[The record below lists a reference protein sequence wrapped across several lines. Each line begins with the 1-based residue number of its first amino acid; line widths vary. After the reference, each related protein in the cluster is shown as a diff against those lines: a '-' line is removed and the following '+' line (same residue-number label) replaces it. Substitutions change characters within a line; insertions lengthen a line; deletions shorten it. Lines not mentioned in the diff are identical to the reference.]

1 MLQVDPKYAVGLLVL
16 CLSSPVLAGDPGPSP
31 EAKAH
36 KAAGDKAF
44 DEKRYADA
52 LAEYKASYDLVP
64 TPSLL
69 YNQGRALQFMGRY
82 PEALALLKRFRTEA
96 PPATL
101 SKVPGLDALIDEIE
115 GKVGTILVECETP
128 NAVVMLGERKIGITP
143 FATPIAVNA
152 GTYDL
157 EVRAE
162 GRVPYK
168 ASVEIAARAQK
179 TLHVELTPIKKS
191 GVLVIRSTIDGTRV
205 TIDGVAAGKTPVERV
220 VSAGNHTVVV
230 EAEGYDPVK
239 TSVVVELGGR
249 KETTLDPEV
258 HHPGLLTRWWF
269 WTGVGVVVVGGVTT
283 YVVLT
288 RERSPDAGSFAPG
301 TISAGL
307 LKF

>member
-1 MLQVDPKYAVGLLVL
+1 MLQVDARYLFLPAVLICAV
-16 CLSSPVLAGDPGPSP
+16 SPARAGDVTN

-52 LAEYKASYDLVP
+52 LAEYKASYELVP

-82 PEALALLKRFRTEA
+82 PEALALLKRFRSTA

-115 GKVGTILVECETP
+115 GKVGTILVESETA
-128 NAVVMLGERKIGITP
+128 NAVVMLGERKLGVTP
-143 FATPIAVNA
+143 FAEPIAVNA

-168 ASVEIAARAQK
+168 VSVEIAPRAQK
-179 TLHVELTPIKKS
+179 TLTVKLTPIKKV
-191 GVLVIRSTIDGTRV
+191 GVLVIRSTIEGTRV
-205 TIDGVAAGKTPVERV
+205 TIDGVAAGKTPVERA
-220 VSAGNHTVVV
+220 VSPGNHTVVV

-239 TSVVVELGGR
+239 TSVVVETGAR

-288 RERSPDAGSFAPG
+288 RERTPDSGSFAPG
-301 TISAGL
+301 TIGASL
-307 LKF
+307 VKF